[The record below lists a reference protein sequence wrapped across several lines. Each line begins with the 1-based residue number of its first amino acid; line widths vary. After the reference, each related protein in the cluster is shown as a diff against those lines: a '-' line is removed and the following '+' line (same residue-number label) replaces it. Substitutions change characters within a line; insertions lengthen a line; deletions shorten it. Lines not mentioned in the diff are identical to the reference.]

1 MQLENVDENEGAE
14 DNDRTADAEDTWIG
28 IKKSRPDNYS
38 TSARKSFD
46 GIPRSKPETVD
57 VGNSIPRRR
66 GRPPGSGTKSKS
78 KANSTAI
85 GQFWID
91 ALGLGLILTTGYVIA
106 KPFND
111 KRYLMTAPEA
121 KSAATAMLTVGMK
134 YKIVRDTMSVI
145 NMESDAGI
153 IIKGFAPY
161 IMRAFLKEII
171 EDVISGLTIS
181 GPKRERQSAVR
192 NGNDVRASEQNGKP
206 ANNNEQPGIPEIN
219 VSPDWRAL

>member
-1 MQLENVDENEGAE
+1 MQLENVDESDGVE
-14 DNDRTADAEDTWIG
+14 DNGESEDTWIG
-28 IKKSRPDNYS
+28 IKQSRSSNYS
-38 TSARKSFD
+38 TSTRKSFD

-57 VGNSIPRRR
+57 VGNTIPRKR
-66 GRPPGSGTKSKS
+66 GRPRGSGTKSKAS
-78 KANSTAI
+78 STTI

-91 ALGLGLILTTGYVIA
+91 ALGLGLILTTGYLIA

-111 KRYLMTAPEA
+111 KKYLMTAPEA

-134 YKIVRDTMSVI
+134 YKIVRDTMGVI

-171 EDVISGLTIS
+171 EDVISGLSVS

-192 NGNDVRASEQNGKP
+192 NGNDVRTSEQNGKP
-206 ANNNEQPGIPEIN
+206 ANNNEQSGVPEIN